1 MFRHACAAFAAFSM
15 LVASTGAMATTYTNA
30 ANVNVQLT
38 IGQPGVASD
47 SCSISTSGSVSFA
60 NNLPT
65 DASAPSQ
72 VSTPTAVVTC
82 NYSFPYEVTASSSP
96 GFKMTNGTY
105 AAIPYTFGLSS
116 STPGTGGYGAN
127 TVLSN
132 SGAKL
137 NGGNSPG
144 NLTQTYRINTTITS
158 WGSALWGSNLPPTGT
173 VFSDTVTLTLAF

>member
-1 MFRHACAAFAAFSM
+1 
-15 LVASTGAMATTYTNA
+15 
-30 ANVNVQLT
+30 
-38 IGQPGVASD
+38 
-47 SCSISTSGSVSFA
+47 
-60 NNLPT
+60 
-65 DASAPSQ
+65 
-72 VSTPTAVVTC
+72 
-82 NYSFPYEVTASSSP
+82 
-96 GFKMTNGTY
+96 MTNGTY

-158 WGSALWGSNLPPTGT
+158 WGSALWGANLPPIGT